1 MSPFFHS
8 IPTAPAL
15 TYRVVKTLRLSLVL
29 PLGVFLAAGFV
40 QRAVQPAGTTTT
52 PKVVAAA
59 NAFLATLSDAE
70 RTKIA
75 FDFNSPQKANG
86 WSNLPSGI
94 FQRNGLRLADLTPPQ
109 RDAAMTTLAAALSK
123 SGYQKV
129 VDIMNGDEVLK
140 NQGGGRTGGRP
151 GAPGGGRQGGGGRGS
166 IVFGRD
172 EYFIA
177 FVGRP
182 SATTPWML
190 QFGGH
195 HLAINVTMVGADN
208 VMTPSLPAAQPARYV
223 LNGQTVRP
231 LGNENDKGFA
241 LINALDENQ
250 KKQAILNYQVRDLVL
265 GPGNDGK
272 VIQPEGMLA
281 SNMNPKQ
288 QEMLL
293 DVAHEWVGILNDEAA
308 TAKMAE
314 IKSNLPKT
322 YFAWSGSTT
331 NGELAYYR
339 IQGPTVVIEYAPQQ
353 GDLDHIHTIYR
364 DPTNDYGARLVKAP
378 AARAK
383 RDQPPPRLGRSAGA
397 LAKAEVAERLPGSPT
412 RQPRWVAVRG
422 RGPASIE

>member
-1 MSPFFHS
+1 M
-8 IPTAPAL
+8 
-15 TYRVVKTLRLSLVL
+15 L
-29 PLGVFLAAGFV
+29 PLVVLLVSGFV
-40 QRAVQPAGTTTT
+40 QRAASPTAKPAPSVVTNT
-52 PKVVAAA
+52 VVAAA
-59 NAFLATLSDAE
+59 TAFLATLSDAE
-70 RTKIA
+70 RTKVTFEFA
-75 FDFNSPQKANG
+75 STQKTG

-94 FQRNGLRLADLTPPQ
+94 FQRNGLRLGDLYATQ
-109 RDAAMTTLAAALSK
+109 RDAAMATVAAALSR

-129 VDIMNGDEVLK
+129 LDIMNGDEVLK

-151 GAPGGGRQGGGGRGS
+151 GPPGGGGAPGAPGGGGRPGGGGGRGGGL
-166 IVFGRD
+166 VFGRD

-177 FVGRP
+177 LVGAP
-182 SATTPWML
+182 SATNPWML

-195 HLAINVTMVGADN
+195 HLAINVTMVGSGN

-241 LINALDENQ
+241 LVNALDDNQ

-281 SNMNPKQ
+281 SAMNAKQ

-293 DVAHEWVGILNDEAA
+293 DIIHEWVGILNDEGAS
-308 TAKMAE
+308 AKMAE
-314 IKSNLPKT
+314 VKTHLPQT

-339 IQGPTVVIEYAPQQ
+339 VQGPTVIIEYAPQQ
-353 GDLDHIHTIYR
+353 GDVEHIHTIYC
-364 DPTNDYGARLVKAP
+364 DLTNVYGAGLVK
-378 AARAK
+378 K
-383 RDQPPPRLGRSAGA
+383 
-397 LAKAEVAERLPGSPT
+397 
-412 RQPRWVAVRG
+412 
-422 RGPASIE
+422 

>member
-1 MSPFFHS
+1 M
-8 IPTAPAL
+8 
-15 TYRVVKTLRLSLVL
+15 
-29 PLGVFLAAGFV
+29 LATGFV
-40 QRAVQPAGTTTT
+40 QRAAPPAGNAAT

-59 NAFLATLSDAE
+59 NAFLATLTDAD
-70 RTKIA
+70 RAKVS
-75 FDFNSPQKANG
+75 FDFNSPQKATG

-94 FQRNGLRLADLTPPQ
+94 FQRNGLRLADLAPTQ
-109 RDAAMTTLAAALSK
+109 RDAAMATLAAALSK

-129 VDIMNGDEVLK
+129 IDIMNGDEVLK

-151 GAPGGGRQGGGGRGS
+151 GAPAGGPPGAPGAGGAGRGGRGGG

-177 FVGRP
+177 FVGAP
-182 SATTPWML
+182 SATNPWML

-195 HLAINVTMVGADN
+195 HLAINVTVVGSDN
-208 VMTPSLPAAQPARYV
+208 VMTPSLPAAQPARFV

-281 SNMNPKQ
+281 SAMNAKQ

-293 DVAHEWVGILNDEAA
+293 DVAHEWVGILNDEGAA
-308 TAKMAE
+308 SKMAE
-314 IKSNLPKT
+314 IKANLPKT

-339 IQGPTVVIEYAPQQ
+339 IQGPTVIIEYAPQQ

-364 DPTNDYGARLVKAP
+364 DPTNDYGARLVK
-378 AARAK
+378 R
-383 RDQPPPRLGRSAGA
+383 
-397 LAKAEVAERLPGSPT
+397 
-412 RQPRWVAVRG
+412 
-422 RGPASIE
+422 